1 MNVLIHDIK
10 EPAEEAFLKVD
21 PNNATVISDSGK
33 IHPCICCFGCW
44 IKTPGQCVINDG
56 YNTMG
61 ALISKCDQLI
71 IVSRCFYGS
80 YSPFVHNVLDRSI
93 SYLLPYFRTKDGET
107 HHKNRYD
114 HTIAFA
120 VYFYGKV
127 SDREKETARK
137 LVAANGVNFF
147 AQKTETYFYDTVED
161 LPEALV

>member
-1 MNVLIHDIK
+1 MDLLIHDIK
-10 EPAEEAFLKVD
+10 NPAEKALMKID
-21 PNNATVISDSGK
+21 SNSATVISDNGK

-44 IKTPGQCVINDG
+44 TKTPGQCVINDD

-61 ALISKCDQLI
+61 ALISKCSQI
-71 IVSRCFYGS
+71 IIISRCFYGS

-107 HHKNRYD
+107 HHMNRYD
-114 HTIAFA
+114 NAITFT

-147 AQKTETYFYDTVED
+147 LQKTETYFYDTVED
-161 LPEALV
+161 LPEVL